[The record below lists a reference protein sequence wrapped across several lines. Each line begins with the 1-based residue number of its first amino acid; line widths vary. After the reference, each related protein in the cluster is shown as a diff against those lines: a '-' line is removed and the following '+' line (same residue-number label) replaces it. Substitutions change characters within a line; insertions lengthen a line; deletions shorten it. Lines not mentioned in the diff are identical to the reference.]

1 DRVDEVCAIPK
12 QDTTDA
18 PLEPHGFDVELD
30 GVSFAYDADRRVID
44 DVSLRIP
51 EGTTCAIVGPSGS
64 GKTTLVNLIARFW
77 DVDAGAVRVGGA
89 DVREGTAESL
99 LANVTMV
106 FQNVYLFNDTVENNI
121 KFGVPDAT

>member
-1 DRVDEVCAIPK
+1 M
-12 QDTTDA
+12 
-18 PLEPHGFDVELD
+18 
-30 GVSFAYDADRRVID
+30 SFAYDADRRVID

-77 DVDAGAVRVGGA
+77 DVAAGAVRVGGA

-99 LANVTMV
+99 LANVSMV

-121 KFGVPDAT
+121 KFGVPDATHEQVVQAAKRARCHEFISALPQGYDTVLE